1 MSQVTAGAKWNERSF
16 RSKLAL
22 IVALIWSSYTL
33 AHLSYLFF
41 HLGLIIYPVTHRAIS
56 AGLLCILV
64 YLLYPPKK
72 GMPADKLHWYDLL
85 PILIIIAGCAYIA
98 LNANRLI
105 AEGRL
110 TAYPSEMVL
119 SSLFF
124 ICIIEATRRTV
135 GASRLLP
142 TSRAMAS
149 ARRFFSPF

>member
-1 MSQVTAGAKWNERSF
+1 MGQMRADEKWQERGF

-22 IVALIWSSYTL
+22 IVALVWSVYTL
-33 AHLSYLFF
+33 AHLCYLFF

-105 AEGRL
+105 AEG
-110 TAYPSEMVL
+110 
-119 SSLFF
+119 
-124 ICIIEATRRTV
+124 
-135 GASRLLP
+135 
-142 TSRAMAS
+142 
-149 ARRFFSPF
+149 